1 MRGSRACG
9 FLVVHDRSMESP
21 ASSELTA
28 VERLA
33 RSIGR
38 VANESSL
45 GKKLQTAF
53 LRGVSF
59 NWVRR
64 ALSRR
69 TLAQGLDE
77 LLEITPARGV
87 LLVSNHRSFF
97 DQYALLCA
105 VYMGPVPWA
114 RRLYFP
120 VRSNFFYDHPAG
132 LLINL
137 AVTGAAM
144 YPPVYRE
151 TERRA
156 LNDQALEQ
164 IRTFLQ
170 QPGSI
175 VGIHPEGTRG
185 KGPDPYKFL
194 PAQPGVGKMALAAR
208 PTVIPLFINGLGN
221 DFLEDVRRNFDR
233 GARRNAPV
241 IAVFGKP
248 LDYSEFT
255 QEKPRPTLYKKC
267 SDFFMA
273 EIGKL
278 AEIEKQLRQQC
289 ADDQISDDDPRW
301 LCNRKGLS
309 RFYARPG

>member
-1 MRGSRACG
+1 MAPVSA
-9 FLVVHDRSMESP
+9 
-21 ASSELTA
+21 ELSKI
-28 VERLA
+28 EQLA

-38 VANESSL
+38 VANESPL

-59 NWVRR
+59 NWVSRI
-64 ALSRR
+64 LSRR
-69 TLAQGLDE
+69 TLAEGLDAM
-77 LLEITPARGV
+77 LDVQPPGGV

-114 RRLYFP
+114 KRLYFP

-151 TERRA
+151 AERRT
-156 LNDQALEQ
+156 LNDEALAQ
-164 IRTFLQ
+164 ISNFLQ

-185 KGPDPYKFL
+185 KGPDPYQFL
-194 PAQPGVGKMALAAR
+194 PAQPGVGKMALTSK
-208 PTVIPLFINGLGN
+208 PTVIPLFVNGISN
-221 DFLEDVRRNFDR
+221 DLIENVRNNFDR
-233 GARRNAPV
+233 SARRTAPI
-241 IAVFGKP
+241 IAVFGQP
-248 LDYSEFT
+248 LDYSAFT
-255 QEKPRPTLYKKC
+255 SEKPRPTLYKKC
-267 SDFFMA
+267 ADFFMK

-278 AEIEKQLRQQC
+278 AETEKQLRQQC
-289 ADDQISDDDPRW
+289 ADDQIPDDDLRW
-301 LCNRKGLS
+301 LCNRKGLHP
-309 RFYARPG
+309 FYARPG

>member
-1 MRGSRACG
+1 MQP
-9 FLVVHDRSMESP
+9 P
-21 ASSELTA
+21 APAELSA
-28 VERLA
+28 FERVA

-38 VANESSL
+38 AANQSAL
-45 GKKLQTAF
+45 GKTLQTTF
-53 LRGVSF
+53 LRNVSF

-64 ALSRR
+64 VLWRR
-69 TLAQGLDE
+69 TLAEGLED
-77 LLEITPARGV
+77 LIDVQPPGGV

-120 VRSNFFYDHPAG
+120 VRSNFFYDSPAG

-137 AVTGAAM
+137 AVTGGAM

-151 TERRA
+151 AERRA
-156 LNDQALEQ
+156 LNDQALDE
-164 IRTFLQ
+164 ITAFLQ

-175 VGIHPEGTRG
+175 VGVHPEGTRG
-185 KGPDPYKFL
+185 KGPDPYAFL
-194 PAQPGVGKMALAAR
+194 PAQPGVGKMALTAL
-208 PTVIPLFINGLGN
+208 PTVIPLFVNGLGN
-221 DFLEDVRRNFDR
+221 SFLDDVRRNFDPD
-233 GARRNAPV
+233 ARRHAPV

-248 LDYSEFT
+248 LDYSAFT

-267 SDFFMA
+267 ADFFMQ

-278 AEIEKQLRQQC
+278 AQLEKDLRRQC
-289 ADDQISDDDPRW
+289 GDGSIADDDHRW
-301 LCNRKGLS
+301 LVNRRDVSPTFAYLG
-309 RFYARPG
+309 